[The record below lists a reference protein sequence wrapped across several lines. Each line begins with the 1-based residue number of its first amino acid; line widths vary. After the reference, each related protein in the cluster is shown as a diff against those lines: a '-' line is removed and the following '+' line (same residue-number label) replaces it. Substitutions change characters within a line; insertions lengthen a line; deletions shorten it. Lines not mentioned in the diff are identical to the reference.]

1 MAKEQLTEYILDNQ
15 QKFYRIAYCY
25 VKDKDRA
32 LDIVQN
38 MTCKAFEKQHT
49 LKNKNAI
56 KTWVYRILINECLDT
71 VRRERREYPMEQGQL
86 PEQIYVE
93 HAYEKEDTVARCME
107 QLPENIRIVLQLRYY
122 EELSLKEIAAITDI
136 NLSTVKTRLYNGL
149 SKLKTMLK
157 EGGYER

>member
-1 MAKEQLTEYILDNQ
+1 MAKEQVTDYILDNQ

-25 VKDKDRA
+25 VKDRDKA

-38 MTCKAFEKQHT
+38 MTCKVFEKQHT

-71 VRRERREYPMEQGQL
+71 VRKEKRECPMEQEKL
-86 PEQIYVE
+86 PQEIYIE
-93 HAYEKEDTVARCME
+93 RAYEKEDTISKCME
-107 QLPENIRIVLQLRYY
+107 QLPENIRIILQLRYY
-122 EELSLKEIAAITDI
+122 EELSLKEIAAITDT
-136 NLSTVKTRLYNGL
+136 NLNTVKTRLYNGL
-149 SKLKTMLK
+149 EKLKVLLK

>member
-1 MAKEQLTEYILDNQ
+1 MAKEQLTEYLLNNQ

-38 MTCKAFEKQHT
+38 MVCKAFEKWHT
-49 LKNKNAI
+49 LKNKNAM

-71 VRRERREYPMEQGQL
+71 VRKEKREYPMEQGKL
-86 PEQIYVE
+86 PEEIYIE
-93 HAYEKEDTVARCME
+93 RAYEKEDTIATCME
-107 QLPENIRIVLQLRYY
+107 QLPENIRTVLQLRYY
-122 EELSLKEIAAITDI
+122 EDLSLKEIAAVTDT

-149 SKLKTMLK
+149 NKLKIMLK

>member
-1 MAKEQLTEYILDNQ
+1 MAKEQLTEYILENQ

-25 VKDKDRA
+25 VKDKDKA

-38 MTCKAFEKQHT
+38 MACKAFEKQHT

-56 KTWVYRILINECLDT
+56 KTWVYRILINECLDA
-71 VRRERREYPMEQGQL
+71 VRREKREYPMEQGQL

-93 HAYEKEDTVARCME
+93 HAYEKEDIVARCME

-122 EELSLKEIAAITDI
+122 EELSLKEIAAITDT

>member
-38 MTCKAFEKQHT
+38 MTCKVFEKQHT

-71 VRRERREYPMEQGQL
+71 VRREKREYPMEQAKL
-86 PEQIYVE
+86 PEEIYIE
-93 HAYEKEDTVARCME
+93 RAYEKEDTVTRCLE
-107 QLPENIRIVLQLRYY
+107 QLPENIRVVLQLRYY
-122 EELSLKEIAAITDI
+122 EELSLKEIAAITDT

-149 SKLKTMLK
+149 EKLKILLK

>member
-38 MTCKAFEKQHT
+38 MICKAFEKQHT
-49 LKNKNAI
+49 LKNKNAV

-71 VRRERREYPMEQGQL
+71 VRREKREALMEQAKL
-86 PEQIYVE
+86 PEEIYIE
-93 HAYEKEDTVARCME
+93 RAYDKEDTVSRCME
-107 QLPENIRIVLQLRYY
+107 KLPENIRVVLQLRYY
-122 EELSLKEIAAITDI
+122 EELSLKEIAAITDT

-149 SKLKTMLK
+149 EKLKTLLK